1 MAAKISLKARFLGFR
16 EFENGINS
24 AVFAT
29 DFFGDKIYVK
39 AEKIPEYIKLVNF
52 EFYKIDISPISFVS
66 DKGETVNLFFAQVVT
81 PL

>member
-16 EFENGINS
+16 EFDNGVNS

-29 DFFGDKIYVK
+29 DFFGDKIFVK
-39 AEKIPEYIKLVNF
+39 AEKIPEYVKLVIYA
-52 EFYKIDISPISFVS
+52 FYKIDVSPISFVN
-66 DKGETVNLFFAQVVT
+66 DKGETVNMFYAQVVT